1 MPENEIKNSDI
12 KVQEYITTLHEQID
26 EKDNTIA
33 EQQDTIEH
41 LNEVISQY
49 KKLIFGQKSEKRAY
63 IMPEQ
68 LSFFNEAEA
77 MADAKAPEPTEETIV
92 KAHTRNKKR
101 TQKERFGD
109 LPREKEYIRLENT
122 DCGNGHTMVIIG
134 EEKVRT
140 EIEIIPEQIRI
151 KDIYRYTYKCEECER
166 ETGEAYIEKPETP
179 VPVIQKSMASAS
191 SVAYVMQQKYQM
203 GVPLYRQE
211 QFWHQRGVEI
221 NRNTLANWVILGS
234 LWFEKLCD
242 YIYGILMSQK
252 SIHADETTIQVLKK
266 SGENTAKKSQMWVI
280 ASGEREK
287 RRLVWFYYAPTR
299 SKNVV
304 TKLFS
309 EYTGILHS
317 DAYSAYNAAVNC
329 IHQCCMTHCRRRFV
343 DVARG
348 GKADIV
354 LEYMKNLYDVEG
366 DLKEQKATAEK
377 ILKTRQKIS
386 KPVFEEMFKYIES
399 ISPKEGSKLAEA
411 VGYALNHKSELATY
425 LSHPEAD
432 IDNNCAERA
441 IRPFTIARKNFLF
454 CDTKRGAEASARV
467 FTVIEC
473 AKLNELDIFE
483 YLKYLLKTLPSFGY
497 NPTKEQIESVLPWA
511 ESVQKSCGKN
521 RTANSNEVQ

>member
-12 KVQEYITTLHEQID
+12 KVQEYIATLQKELE
-26 EKDNTIA
+26 EK
-33 EQQDTIEH
+33 EDTIEH

-49 KKLIFGQKSEKRAY
+49 KKLIFGRKSEKKTY

-68 LSFFNEAEA
+68 LDFFNEAEA
-77 MADAKAPEPTEETIV
+77 ESDSDSKAPEPTEQTIV

-101 TQKERFGD
+101 TQEERFGD
-109 LPREKEYIRLENT
+109 LPHDKEYIELKDT

-151 KDIYRYTYKCEECER
+151 KDIFRYTYKCAECEK
-166 ETGEAYIEKPETP
+166 ETGESYIEKPEVP
-179 VPVIQKSMASAS
+179 VPVIKKSMASAS

-242 YIYGILMSQK
+242 YIYDVLMSQK
-252 SIHADETTIQVLKK
+252 SIHADETTVQVLKK
-266 SGENTAKKSQMWVI
+266 NGEHTAKKSQMWVI
-280 ASGEREK
+280 ASAEREGQ
-287 RRLVWFYYAPTR
+287 RLVWFYYAPTR
-299 SKNVV
+299 SKTVV

-317 DAYSAYNAAVNC
+317 DAYSAYGAAEKC
-329 IHQCCMTHCRRRFV
+329 THQCCMTHCRRKFV

-348 GKADIV
+348 GKADAV
-354 LEYMKNLYDVEG
+354 LEYMKRLYDVES
-366 DLKEQKATAEK
+366 DLKEQNAASEQ
-377 ILKTRQKIS
+377 ILKARQEIS

-399 ISPKEGSKLAEA
+399 IFPKEGSKLADA

-425 LSHPEAD
+425 LSRPEAD

-454 CDTKRGAEASARV
+454 CDTERGAEASARV
-467 FTVIEC
+467 FTIIEC
-473 AKLNELDIFE
+473 AKLNDLDVFE
-483 YLKYLLKTLPSFGY
+483 YLKFLLKTLPQFGEK
-497 NPTKEQIESVLPWA
+497 PTKEQIESVLPWA
-511 ESVQKSCGKN
+511 EYVQKSCGKN
-521 RTANSNEVQ
+521 HATDSDEVQ